1 MGDMKTSLPYAVTT
15 SATNNQWY
23 LLLRKKGEQVKQRLA
38 FRDEQ
43 TMIEYFGFL
52 LHCLDWKLGNQDV
65 ENEVNQIKSSD
76 EPFPKREVGDYEMEL
91 ERLPF

>member
-15 SATNNQWY
+15 YGTNNQWY
-23 LLLRKKGEQVKQRLA
+23 LLLRRKGEWDTLRFA

-65 ENEVNQIKSSD
+65 ENELRQIQDSD
-76 EPFPKREVGDYEMEL
+76 EPFLTREVGDYEIGL

>member
-1 MGDMKTSLPYAVTT
+1 MKTSLPYAVTT
-15 SATNNQWY
+15 SGTCNQWF
-23 LLLRKKGEQVKQRLA
+23 LLLRRKGEQDTQRFA

-52 LHCLDWKLGNQDV
+52 LHCLDRKLGNQEV
-65 ENEVNQIKSSD
+65 ENELRQIQDSD
-76 EPFPKREVGDYEMEL
+76 EPFLTREVGDYEIEL